1 MTRFVS
7 SLMRKK
13 VRSRLSQPP
22 HRPITRNFNRLQ
34 PTIVST
40 KPRRRGITFIQK
52 QHIRKTPPVI
62 ASYPRSHELAQLEA
76 ALFVAREPL
85 PIRRLAKLARLSDA
99 TRARSLL
106 KTLNTLFDRS
116 GTAFRIEHLA
126 GGFQLIT
133 RTQFGPW
140 VRRTLDYSAENRLS
154 NAAMETLSIIAYRQP
169 VTRAEV
175 EAIRGVGSEEMLRQL
190 LDRDLIA
197 IGGRSDDLGRPNFYI
212 TSRYFLRIFG
222 LGRIEELPAM
232 APESPPNETQ
242 DPEN

>member
-140 VRRTLDYSAENRLS
+140 VRRTLEYSAENRLS